1 MLKVTISSLMFVH
14 IEIFQKHNNDDLKIV
29 QNKNQPDVE
38 DALITI
44 QKFMRGILKLA
55 LITIL

>member
-1 MLKVTISSLMFVH
+1 MLKVTISSLMFVFT
-14 IEIFQKHNNDDLKIV
+14 EIFQKHNNDDLKIV

>member
-1 MLKVTISSLMFVH
+1 MFVH

-29 QNKNQPDVE
+29 QNKKQPNVE

-55 LITIL
+55 LIITL